1 MKLLESIKSKMSKD
15 KNGENLSHLDI
26 TKVVLVL

>member
-15 KNGENLSHLDI
+15 KHGENLSHLDI